1 LSDERGEIAM
11 TFEDID
17 RDEEFDRPPPEES
30 NNRTFILVASILGGL
45 MLLTLICTA
54 LYAFIFLPRSRQQR
68 EAELAALN
76 AQNTA
81 VAIAVTQT
89 SRAARW
95 TATSPPTVEPT
106 ETLAPT
112 NTPVLALPATSTS
125 TPIIDAVATTQSAL
139 FTLAAEVTQT
149 RILTSTAL
157 PTSGFADEVGA
168 PGLLALAVVL
178 VVVIFLVRRL
188 RTVG

>member
-1 LSDERGEIAM
+1 M

-17 RDEEFDRPPPEES
+17 REEEVETPPPDGS
-30 NNRTFILVASILGGL
+30 NNRTFVLVASILGGL

-54 LYAFIFLPRSRQQR
+54 LYAFFLLPRSRQQR
-68 EAELAALN
+68 EAQVATLN

-81 VAIAVTQT
+81 VAVAVTQT
-89 SRAARW
+89 SRASRW
-95 TATSPPTVEPT
+95 TPTSPPTLEPT
-106 ETLAPT
+106 ATQAPT
-112 NTPVLALPATSTS
+112 NTPVLAQPATRTS

-149 RILTSTAL
+149 TILTSTAL

-188 RTVG
+188 RMAG

>member
-1 LSDERGEIAM
+1 M

-17 RDEEFDRPPPEES
+17 RDEEFESPPPEES
-30 NNRTFILVASILGGL
+30 SNRTFILVASILGGL

-54 LYAFIFLPRSRQQR
+54 VYAFFWLPRSREQR
-68 EAELAALN
+68 EIELAERN

-81 VAIAVTQT
+81 KAMDITQT
-89 SRAARW
+89 ARASRW
-95 TATSPPTVEPT
+95 TPTSPPTNTPT
-106 ETLAPT
+106 NTPVAT
-112 NTPVLALPATSTS
+112 NTPVLALPPTSTS

-139 FTLAAEVTQT
+139 FTLAAEVTRT
-149 RILTSTAL
+149 TILTSTAL
-157 PTSGFADEVGA
+157 PSSGFADEVGA
-168 PGLLALAVVL
+168 PGLLAMAVVL

>member
-1 LSDERGEIAM
+1 M

-17 RDEEFDRPPPEES
+17 REEEFENPPPEES

-45 MLLTLICTA
+45 MLLTLVCIA
-54 LYAFIFLPRSRQQR
+54 LYAFFWLPRSRQQR
-68 EAELAALN
+68 DAQLATLN

-81 VAIAVTQT
+81 VAVAVTQT
-89 SRAARW
+89 SRASRW
-95 TATSPPTVEPT
+95 TATSPPVEPT
-106 ETLAPT
+106 ATGTAT
-112 NTPVLALPATSTS
+112 RTPVLAQPATATS

-157 PTSGFADEVGA
+157 PTSGFADDVGA

>member
-1 LSDERGEIAM
+1 M

-17 RDEEFDRPPPEES
+17 TEEEFESSPPEES
-30 NNRTFILVASILGGL
+30 NNRTFIIVASALGGL

-54 LYAFIFLPRSRQQR
+54 LYAFFLLPRSRQQR
-68 EAELAALN
+68 EAQVATLN

-89 SRAARW
+89 ARAARW
-95 TATSPPTVEPT
+95 SPTSPPVQPTATS
-106 ETLAPT
+106 APT
-112 NTPVLALPATSTS
+112 NTPVLAQPTRTSTQ
-125 TPIIDAVATTQSAL
+125 IIDAVATTQAAL
-139 FTLAAEVTQT
+139 YTLAAEVTQT

-157 PTSGFADEVGA
+157 PTSGFADDVGA

-188 RTVG
+188 RAVT

>member
-1 LSDERGEIAM
+1 M

-17 RDEEFDRPPPEES
+17 RDEGFDSPPPEGS
-30 NNRTFILVASILGGL
+30 GNRTFILVASILGGL

-54 LYAFIFLPRSRQQR
+54 IYAFFWLPRSREQR
-68 EAELAALN
+68 TLELAERN

-81 VAIAVTQT
+81 IAMDVTQT
-89 SRAARW
+89 ARASKW
-95 TATSPPTVEPT
+95 TPTSPPTAEPT
-106 ETLAPT
+106 DTPVAT
-112 NTPVLALPATSTS
+112 NTPVLALPPTSTR

-149 RILTSTAL
+149 IVLTSTAL
-157 PTSGFADEVGA
+157 PSSGFADDVGA
-168 PGLLALAVVL
+168 PGLLAMAVVL

-188 RTVG
+188 RTAG

>member
-1 LSDERGEIAM
+1 M

-17 RDEEFDRPPPEES
+17 TTEEEFESLPPEES
-30 NNRTFILVASILGGL
+30 NNRTFIIVASALGGL

-54 LYAFIFLPRSRQQR
+54 LYAFFLLPRSRQQR
-68 EAELAALN
+68 EAEVATVN

-81 VAIAVTQT
+81 MAVAVTQT

-95 TATSPPTVEPT
+95 SPTSPPVEPTATSE
-106 ETLAPT
+106 PT
-112 NTPVLALPATSTS
+112 NTPVLAQPATSTS
-125 TPIIDAVATTQSAL
+125 TPIIDAVATTQAAL

-149 RILTSTAL
+149 TILTSTAL
-157 PTSGFADEVGA
+157 PSSGFADDVGA
-168 PGLLALAVVL
+168 PSLLALAVVL